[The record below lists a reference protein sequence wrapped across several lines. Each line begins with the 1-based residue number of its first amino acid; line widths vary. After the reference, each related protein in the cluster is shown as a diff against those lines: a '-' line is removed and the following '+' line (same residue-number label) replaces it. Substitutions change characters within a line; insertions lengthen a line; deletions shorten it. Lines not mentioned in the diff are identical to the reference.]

1 LSPSSQKYEFGIRDL
16 EKTLSGSQIQ
26 GSKRHRIPDPDSQHC
41 IYILSLCVELN
52 IFFLVDLNQRL
63 EDPEAKADF
72 EKGMV
77 VPWNVN
83 V

>member
-26 GSKRHRIPDPDSQHC
+26 GSKRHRIPDPEHC
-41 IYILSLCVELN
+41 IYVLSVELN
-52 IFFLVDLNQRL
+52 NFFLLDLNQRL

-77 VPWNVN
+77 VRWICK
-83 V
+83 